1 MQFAQI
7 FTKLLENKM
16 ITPYRM
22 SKESGIPNRMI
33 GRWKN
38 GEIYP
43 SAENLIK
50 IADYLDVS
58 VDYLLGR
65 TDKPEINK

>member
-7 FTKLLENKM
+7 FIKLLEDKK

-22 SKESGIPNRMI
+22 SKCTGIPDRMI

-43 SAENLIK
+43 SAENLVK
-50 IADYLDVS
+50 IADYFDVS

-65 TDKPEINK
+65 TNKTEVNK